1 MSNHQ
6 HRSLQPRLA
15 RTATR
20 TATRAASLA
29 ATLAAT
35 VAALAAVGASTQASA
50 AASPYA
56 QPLPLEAIPASAALP
71 ATYPDS
77 WMLVHDFNFNSII
90 DGRAAIVDV
99 MAADTNLKG
108 QIPVP
113 QFGTVVAATK
123 RAEIYTGD
131 TYYSRLTRGE
141 RTDVVTIWD
150 KATLAPKGEIALPG
164 NKRGQM
170 VTIKNGFQLVNDE
183 KWLLVFGFTPGASVY
198 VVDLEAR
205 KVLNE
210 VSIPGCSMMYPTG
223 QRSFSTLCADGTL
236 STITLDAAA
245 QATATVTT
253 PQPVND
259 LDHDPLFMMPAM
271 VGRTAWFVTFKGQL
285 HGFDLS
291 GDAARDLGTFSLGTA
306 PGAAPEWRP
315 GGWQVISSDKA
326 GRLYV
331 LMNPNGRDGS
341 HKDGGSEVWVMDPV
355 KRVLRQ
361 RIPLSTPGV
370 SIEATQQAQP
380 RLVVARAD
388 GVLDVYDAASGKLE
402 RSLGGAITFNPMTMS
417 AFQ

>member
-1 MSNHQ
+1 MSNRP
-6 HRSLQPRLA
+6 HRSFQRLNSL
-15 RTATR
+15 TA
-20 TATRAASLA
+20 
-29 ATLAAT
+29 
-35 VAALAAVGASTQASA
+35 VAALTASA
-50 AASPYA
+50 FGALLGAAPLAGAATAAYP
-56 QPLPLEAIPASAALP
+56 QPLSLETIPASAALP
-71 ATYPDS
+71 ASYPDS

-113 QFGTVVAATK
+113 QFGTIIAATK
-123 RAEIYTGD
+123 RSEIYTGD
-131 TYYSRLTRGE
+131 TFYSRLTRGE

-150 KATLAPKGEIALPG
+150 KATLAPKGEIPLPG

-205 KVLNE
+205 KVINE

-236 STITLDAAA
+236 STITLDAAG
-245 QATATVTT
+245 QATTTVTS
-253 PQPVND
+253 PKPVND
-259 LDHDPLFMMPAM
+259 LDQNPMFMMPAM
-271 VGRTAWFVTFKGQL
+271 VGRTAWFATFKGQL

-291 GDAARDLGTFSLGTA
+291 GDTARDLGSFSLGTA
-306 PGAAPEWRP
+306 PDAAPEWRP
-315 GGWQVISSDKA
+315 GGWQVVTADKA
-326 GRLYV
+326 GRVYV

-341 HKDGGSEVWVMDPV
+341 HKDGGSDVWVMDPV
-355 KRVLRQ
+355 KRVLVQ
-361 RIPLSTPGV
+361 RITLETPGV

-388 GVLDVYDAASGKLE
+388 GVLDVYNVASGKLE
-402 RSLGGAITFNPMTMS
+402 RSLGGAITFSPMTMS
-417 AFQ
+417 ALP

>member
-1 MSNHQ
+1 MSNRPY
-6 HRSLQPRLA
+6 RSFQRLNSL
-15 RTATR
+15 TA
-20 TATRAASLA
+20 
-29 ATLAAT
+29 
-35 VAALAAVGASTQASA
+35 VAALTASA
-50 AASPYA
+50 FGALLGAAPLAGAATAYP
-56 QPLPLEAIPASAALP
+56 QPLPLETIPASASLP

-108 QIPVP
+108 QIPVA
-113 QFGTVVAATK
+113 QFGTIIAATK
-123 RAEIYTGD
+123 RPEIYTGD
-131 TYYSRLTRGE
+131 TFYSRMTRGE

-150 KATLAPKGEIALPG
+150 KATLAPKGEIPLPG

-205 KVLNE
+205 KVINE

-236 STITLDAAA
+236 STITLDAAG
-245 QATATVTT
+245 QATTTVTS
-253 PQPVND
+253 PKPVND
-259 LDHDPLFMMPAM
+259 LDQNPMFMMPAM
-271 VGRTAWFVTFKGQL
+271 VGRTAWFATFKGQL

-291 GDAARDLGTFSLGTA
+291 GDTARDLGSFSLGTA
-306 PGAAPEWRP
+306 PDAAPEWRP
-315 GGWQVISSDKA
+315 GGWQVVTADKA
-326 GRLYV
+326 GRVYV

-341 HKDGGSEVWVMDPV
+341 HKDGGSDVWVMDPV
-355 KRVLRQ
+355 KRVLVQ
-361 RIPLSTPGV
+361 RITLETPGV

-388 GVLDVYDAASGKLE
+388 GVLDVYDVASGKLE

-417 AFQ
+417 ALP

>member
-1 MSNHQ
+1 MSNRP
-6 HRSLQPRLA
+6 HRSFQRLNSL
-15 RTATR
+15 TA
-20 TATRAASLA
+20 
-29 ATLAAT
+29 
-35 VAALAAVGASTQASA
+35 VAALTASA
-50 AASPYA
+50 FGALLGAAPLAGAATAAYP
-56 QPLPLEAIPASAALP
+56 QPLSLETIPASAALP
-71 ATYPDS
+71 ASYPDS

-113 QFGTVVAATK
+113 QFGTIIAATK
-123 RAEIYTGD
+123 RSEIYTGD
-131 TYYSRLTRGE
+131 TFYSRLTRGE

-150 KATLAPKGEIALPG
+150 KATLAPKGEIPLPG

-205 KVLNE
+205 KVINE

-236 STITLDAAA
+236 STITLDAAG
-245 QATATVTT
+245 QATTTVTS
-253 PQPVND
+253 PKPVND
-259 LDHDPLFMMPAM
+259 LDQNPMFMMPAM
-271 VGRTAWFVTFKGQL
+271 VGRTAWFATFKGQL

-291 GDAARDLGTFSLGTA
+291 GDTARDLGSFSLGTA
-306 PGAAPEWRP
+306 PDAAPEWRP
-315 GGWQVISSDKA
+315 GGWQVVTADKA
-326 GRLYV
+326 GRVYV

-341 HKDGGSEVWVMDPV
+341 HKDGGSDVWVMDPV
-355 KRVLRQ
+355 KRVLVQ
-361 RIPLSTPGV
+361 RITLETPGV
-370 SIEATQQAQP
+370 SIEATRQAQP

-388 GVLDVYDAASGKLE
+388 GVLDVYDVASGKLE
-402 RSLGGAITFNPMTMS
+402 RSLGGAITFSPMTMS
-417 AFQ
+417 ALP

>member
-1 MSNHQ
+1 MSNRP
-6 HRSLQPRLA
+6 HRSFQRLNSL
-15 RTATR
+15 TA
-20 TATRAASLA
+20 
-29 ATLAAT
+29 
-35 VAALAAVGASTQASA
+35 VAALTASA
-50 AASPYA
+50 FGALLGAAPLAGAATAAYP
-56 QPLPLEAIPASAALP
+56 QPLSLETIPASAALP
-71 ATYPDS
+71 ASYPDS

-108 QIPVP
+108 QIPVA
-113 QFGTVVAATK
+113 QFGTIIAATK
-123 RAEIYTGD
+123 RSEIYTGD
-131 TYYSRLTRGE
+131 TFYSRLTRGE

-150 KATLAPKGEIALPG
+150 KATLTPKGEIPLPG

-205 KVLNE
+205 KVINE

-236 STITLDAAA
+236 STITLDAAG
-245 QATATVTT
+245 QATTTVTS
-253 PQPVND
+253 PKPVND
-259 LDHDPLFMMPAM
+259 LDQNPMFMMPAM
-271 VGRTAWFVTFKGQL
+271 VGRTAWFATFKGQL

-291 GDAARDLGTFSLGTA
+291 GDTARDLGSFSLGTA
-306 PGAAPEWRP
+306 PDAAPEWRP
-315 GGWQVISSDKA
+315 GGWQVVTADKA
-326 GRLYV
+326 GRVYV

-341 HKDGGSEVWVMDPV
+341 HKDGGSDVWVMDPV
-355 KRVLRQ
+355 KRVLVQ
-361 RIPLSTPGV
+361 RITLETPGV
-370 SIEATQQAQP
+370 SIEATRQAQP

-388 GVLDVYDAASGKLE
+388 GVLDVYDVASGKLE

-417 AFQ
+417 ALP

>member
-1 MSNHQ
+1 MSNRPY
-6 HRSLQPRLA
+6 RSFQRLNSL
-15 RTATR
+15 TA
-20 TATRAASLA
+20 
-29 ATLAAT
+29 
-35 VAALAAVGASTQASA
+35 VAALTASA
-50 AASPYA
+50 FGALLGAAPLAGAATAYP
-56 QPLPLEAIPASAALP
+56 QPLPLETIPASASLP

-108 QIPVP
+108 QIPVA
-113 QFGTVVAATK
+113 QFGTIIAATK
-123 RAEIYTGD
+123 RPEIYTGD
-131 TYYSRLTRGE
+131 TFYSRMTRGE

-150 KATLAPKGEIALPG
+150 KATLAPKGEIPLPG

-205 KVLNE
+205 KVINE

-236 STITLDAAA
+236 STITLDAAG
-245 QATATVTT
+245 QATTTVTS
-253 PQPVND
+253 PKPVND
-259 LDHDPLFMMPAM
+259 LDQNPMFMMPAM
-271 VGRTAWFVTFKGQL
+271 VGRTAWFATFKGQL

-291 GDAARDLGTFSLGTA
+291 GDTARDLGSFSLGTA
-306 PGAAPEWRP
+306 PDAAPEWRP
-315 GGWQVISSDKA
+315 GGWQVVTADKA
-326 GRLYV
+326 GRVYV

-341 HKDGGSEVWVMDPV
+341 HKDGGSDVWVMDPV
-355 KRVLRQ
+355 KRVLVQ
-361 RIPLSTPGV
+361 RITLETPGV

-388 GVLDVYDAASGKLE
+388 GVLDVYNVASGKLE

-417 AFQ
+417 ALP

>member
-1 MSNHQ
+1 MSNRPY
-6 HRSLQPRLA
+6 RSFQPLQALA
-15 RTATR
+15 AVVALASAAT
-20 TATRAASLA
+20 ASLA
-29 ATLAAT
+29 A
-35 VAALAAVGASTQASA
+35 A
-50 AASPYA
+50 AAAAYP
-56 QPLPLEAIPASAALP
+56 QPLPLETIPASASLP
-71 ATYPDS
+71 STYPDS
-77 WMLVHDFNFNSII
+77 WMLVHDFNFVSIL

-108 QIPVP
+108 QIPVA
-113 QFGTVVAATK
+113 QFGTVIASSK

-131 TYYSRLTRGE
+131 TFYSRLTRGE

-170 VTIKNGFQLVNDE
+170 VTIKNSFQLVNDE
-183 KWLLVFGFTPGASVY
+183 NWLLVFGFTPGASVY

-205 KVLNE
+205 KVINE

-236 STITLDAAA
+236 STITLDAAG
-245 QATATVTT
+245 QATTTVTS
-253 PQPVND
+253 PKPVND
-259 LDHDPLFMMPAM
+259 LDQDPMFMMPAM

-285 HGFDLS
+285 HGFDFS
-291 GDAARDLGTFSLGTA
+291 GAAARDLGTFSLGTA

-315 GGWQVISSDKA
+315 GGWQVVTSDKA
-326 GRLYV
+326 GRVYV

-341 HKDGGSEVWVMDPV
+341 HKDGGSDVWVMDPV
-355 KRVLRQ
+355 KRVLVQ
-361 RIPLSTPGV
+361 RITLETPGV

-388 GVLDVYDAASGKLE
+388 GVLDVYDVASGKLE
-402 RSLGGAITFNPMTMS
+402 RSLGSSITFSPMTMS
-417 AFQ
+417 AFP